1 MAAAESPGRGT
12 GSAPGMPE
20 DIPDHVLREVVAEV
34 RRWSA
39 ECHEHALRNIR
50 VVSTTRDAAHALL
63 YPGSG
68 SSDQPVFF
76 ASAEGDFHLIGPGPT
91 RSGVWAGLFVT
102 YPPARVTT
110 FTLRPEAYVPRS
122 ELGRLGRVYAADRP
136 KGTHS

>member
-1 MAAAESPGRGT
+1 
-12 GSAPGMPE
+12 MPE
-20 DIPDHVLREVVAEV
+20 DISDLVLREVVAEV

-39 ECHEHALRNIR
+39 ECHEHAPRNIR

-76 ASAEGDFHLIGPGPT
+76 ASAEGDFLLIGPGPL

-102 YPPARVTT
+102 HPPARVTT
-110 FTLRPEAYVPRS
+110 YTLRPEAYVPRL
-122 ELGRLGRVYAADRP
+122 ELGRLGRVYTADRP
-136 KGTHS
+136 KGTDS